1 MYGNFHPSLP
11 LYCYLFSQLGN
22 LTEVPIPTRFLFIL
36 LGGKQG
42 EIPFLNP
49 TAFAVGFYR
58 SLRNLR
64 AVVCGWVGMW
74 VST

>member
-42 EIPFLNP
+42 EIPF
-49 TAFAVGFYR
+49 FACLFVGLLVR
-58 SLRNLR
+58 SLNDLSARS
-64 AVVCGWVGMW
+64 CK
-74 VST
+74 